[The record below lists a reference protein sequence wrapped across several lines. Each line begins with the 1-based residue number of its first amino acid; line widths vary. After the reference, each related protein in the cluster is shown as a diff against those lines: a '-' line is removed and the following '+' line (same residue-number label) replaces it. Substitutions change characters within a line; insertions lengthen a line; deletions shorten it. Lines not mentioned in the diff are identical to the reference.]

1 MTNENK
7 TTKTFI
13 DKLRSFIKSD
23 VDLKETI
30 NIDNQNVFK
39 KLLMF
44 LAHGMEKKM
53 KFKRENR
60 FWFMDEI
67 RKPEHIARIGEVF
80 KIREYLLR
88 KHDIL
93 NRHDIEFKEGTF
105 STSKMLFNTIK
116 SIVEAHASYV
126 IGRQV
131 SISGEPDI
139 VSDFNRIYR
148 KGRYPKVD
156 YELAADLYKYG
167 NAFEYVY
174 LDGDTIRSHVIANED
189 AYPVY
194 DEHYNYTHFIEHWKD
209 NETYT
214 DHYVV
219 YYPDKVETYH
229 NHDLIETKANL
240 TGLPIHYISLDKTD
254 IFGDGLVADLIPI
267 MDSIEYLMSMLD
279 DAAICLSLNPIGV
292 VQGKRIDSKIPKDV
306 VGAIL
311 NLEDKSESDFKWA
324 ASTLD
329 SDSVKL
335 LLDNLIQ
342 QFYAVACIPASM
354 YGQSNI
360 SNVSEVSLKYLFS
373 QTDNKARKTI
383 QSLMDGMFLRFEYFR
398 KLQKL
403 RSVRKEYSDE
413 EFDSLNIN
421 FNLSRPVDTN
431 SLMSD
436 LKMQQEMG
444 AISKQTVIEK
454 SPYTNDVSLEL
465 DRIEKENA
473 AGKPLEE

>member
-1 MTNENK
+1 MKLRRENK
-7 TTKTFI
+7 LWFI
-13 DKLRSFIKSD
+13 DE
-23 VDLKETI
+23 V
-30 NIDNQNVFK
+30 
-39 KLLMF
+39 
-44 LAHGMEKKM
+44 
-53 KFKRENR
+53 
-60 FWFMDEI
+60 
-67 RKPEHIARIGEVF
+67 RKPEHSARISEVF
-80 KIREYLLR
+80 RIREYLLR

-93 NRHDIEFKEGTF
+93 RRHDMEFKDDTF
-105 STSKMLFNTIK
+105 TTSKMVFNTIK

-131 SISGEPDI
+131 SITGEPDI
-139 VSDFNRIYR
+139 VADFNRIYK
-148 KGRYPKVD
+148 KGRYAKVD
-156 YELAADLYKYG
+156 YELASDLYKYG

-194 DEHYNYTHFIEHWKD
+194 DEHYNYTHFVEHWKD
-209 NETYT
+209 NTT
-214 DHYVV
+214 RKNHYIV
-219 YYPDKVETYH
+219 YYPDRVETYH
-229 NHDLIETKANL
+229 NHQLIESKANL
-240 TGLPIHYISLDKTD
+240 TGLPIHYVGLDKTD
-254 IFGDGLVADLIPI
+254 VFGDGLVADLIPI
-267 MDSIEYLMSMLD
+267 MDGIEYLMSMLD

-306 VGAIL
+306 VGAVL

-329 SDSVKL
+329 SKSVKL

-383 QSLMDGMFLRFEYFR
+383 QSLTDGMFQRFEYFR

-403 RSVRKEYSDE
+403 RKNPVEYSDDTY
-413 EFDSLNIN
+413 DSVNIN

-436 LKMQQEMG
+436 LKMQQDMG
-444 AISKQTVIEK
+444 AISKRTVMEK
-454 SPYTNDVSLEL
+454 SPYTTDVALEL
-465 DRIEKENA
+465 KRIDEES
-473 AGKPLEE
+473 GKRDDNKPDDKSGIRSESGTEEEANE

>member
-1 MTNENK
+1 MKLRRENK
-7 TTKTFI
+7 
-13 DKLRSFIKSD
+13 L
-23 VDLKETI
+23 
-30 NIDNQNVFK
+30 
-39 KLLMF
+39 
-44 LAHGMEKKM
+44 
-53 KFKRENR
+53 
-60 FWFMDEI
+60 WFMDEI
-67 RKPEHIARIGEVF
+67 RKPEHSARISEVF
-80 KIREYLLR
+80 RIREYLLR

-93 NRHDIEFKEGTF
+93 RRRDMEFKDETF
-105 STSKMLFNTIK
+105 TTSKMVFNTIK

-139 VSDFNRIYR
+139 VSDFNQIYR

-156 YELAADLYKYG
+156 YELASDLYKFG
-167 NAFEYVY
+167 NAFEYVF
-174 LDGDTIRSHVIANED
+174 LDGDTVRSHVIANED
-189 AYPVY
+189 AFPVY
-194 DEHYNYTHFIEHWKD
+194 DDHYNYTHFIEHWKD
-209 NETYT
+209 RDTQT
-214 DHYVV
+214 DHYIV
-219 YYPDKVETYH
+219 YYPEKVETYH
-229 NHDLIETKANL
+229 NHNLVDTKPNL
-240 TGLPIHYISLDKTD
+240 TGLPIHYVSLDKTD
-254 IFGDGLVADLIPI
+254 VFGDGLVADLVPI
-267 MDSIEYLMSMLD
+267 MDAIEYLMSMLD

-306 VGAIL
+306 VGSVL
-311 NLEDKSESDFKWA
+311 NLEDKNESDFKWA
-324 ASTLD
+324 ASNLD

-383 QSLMDGMFLRFEYFR
+383 QSLMDGMFQRFEYFR

-403 RSVRKEYSDE
+403 RDIHKEYSDDV
-413 EFDSLNIN
+413 FDSLNIN

-436 LKMQQEMG
+436 LKTQQEMG

-465 DRIEKENA
+465 QRIEKENEA
-473 AGKPLEE
+473 TEQADE

>member
-1 MTNENK
+1 
-7 TTKTFI
+7 
-13 DKLRSFIKSD
+13 
-23 VDLKETI
+23 
-30 NIDNQNVFK
+30 
-39 KLLMF
+39 
-44 LAHGMEKKM
+44 M
-53 KFKRENR
+53 KFKRDNKL
-60 FWFMDEI
+60 WFLDEV

-80 KIREYLLR
+80 RIREYLLR

-93 NRHDIEFKEGTF
+93 RRHDMEFKDDTF
-105 STSKMLFNTIK
+105 TTSKMVFNTIK

-139 VSDFNRIYR
+139 VSDFSHIYK
-148 KGRYPKVD
+148 KGRYPKID
-156 YELAADLYKYG
+156 YELASDLYKFG
-167 NAFEYVY
+167 NAFEYVF

-189 AYPVY
+189 AFPVY
-194 DEHYNYTHFIEHWKD
+194 DDHYNYTHFIESWKD
-209 NETYT
+209 NNTRTE
-214 DHYVV
+214 HYIV

-229 NHDLIETKANL
+229 NHTLLETKANL
-240 TGLPIHYISLDKTD
+240 TGLPIHYTSLDKTD
-254 IFGDGLVADLIPI
+254 VFGDGLVSDLIPI
-267 MDSIEYLMSMLD
+267 MDAIEYLMSMLD

-306 VGAIL
+306 VGAVL
-311 NLEDKSESDFKWA
+311 NLDDKSESDFKWA

-329 SDSVKL
+329 SNSVKL

-383 QSLMDGMFLRFEYFR
+383 QSLTDGMFQRFEYFR

-403 RSVRKEYSDE
+403 RSVHKEYTDD
-413 EFDSLNIN
+413 EFDSLSIN

-436 LKMQQEMG
+436 LKMQQDMG
-444 AISKQTVIEK
+444 AISKRTVIEQ
-454 SPYTNDVSLEL
+454 SPYTTDVSLEL
-465 DRIEKENA
+465 ERIESENNEN
-473 AGKPLEE
+473 KPEIDNRSV

>member
-1 MTNENK
+1 
-7 TTKTFI
+7 
-13 DKLRSFIKSD
+13 
-23 VDLKETI
+23 
-30 NIDNQNVFK
+30 
-39 KLLMF
+39 
-44 LAHGMEKKM
+44 M
-53 KFKRENR
+53 KFKRDNQL
-60 FWFMDEI
+60 WFRNEI
-67 RKPEHIARIGEVF
+67 RKPEHLIRINDVF
-80 KIREYLLR
+80 RIREYMLR

-93 NRHDIEFKEGTF
+93 TRNNMKFKEGTF
-105 STSKMLFNTIK
+105 TTSKMVFNTIK

-126 IGRQV
+126 VGRDV
-131 SISGEPDI
+131 SLSGTPDI
-139 VSDFNRIYR
+139 VADFNRIYK

-156 YELAADLYKYG
+156 YEIASDLYKFG
-167 NAFEYVY
+167 NAFEYVF
-174 LDGDTIRSHVIANED
+174 LEGDTIRSHVIPNES
-189 AYPVY
+189 AFPVY
-194 DEHYNYTHFIEHWKD
+194 DDNYNYTHFVEYWKD
-209 NETYT
+209 ANTSHE
-214 DHYVV
+214 HYIV
-219 YYPDKVETYH
+219 YYPDTVETYL
-229 NHDLIETKANL
+229 NNTLVETKPNL
-240 TGLPIHYISLDKTD
+240 TGLPIHYVSLDKTD

-267 MDSIEYLMSMLD
+267 MDAIEYLMSMLD

-306 VGAIL
+306 VGAVL

-354 YGQSNI
+354 YGQSNV

-383 QSLMDGMFLRFEYFR
+383 QSMTDGMFQRFEYFR

-403 RSVRKEYSDE
+403 RSVHKEYSDDD
-413 EFDSLNIN
+413 FDSLSIN

-431 SLMSD
+431 SLISD

-444 AISKQTVIEK
+444 AISKRTVMEQ
-454 SPYTNDVSLEL
+454 SPYTTDVSLEL
-465 DRIEKENA
+465 HRLEDEKTGAIHPGE
-473 AGKPLEE
+473 

>member
-1 MTNENK
+1 M
-7 TTKTFI
+7 
-13 DKLRSFIKSD
+13 KLKR
-23 VDLKETI
+23 
-30 NIDNQNVFK
+30 DNG
-39 KLLMF
+39 L
-44 LAHGMEKKM
+44 
-53 KFKRENR
+53 
-60 FWFMDEI
+60 WFMDEV
-67 RKPEHIARIGEVF
+67 RKPEHITRISEVF
-80 KIREYLLR
+80 RIREYLLR

-93 NRHDIEFKEGTF
+93 LRHNMEFKDGTF
-105 STSKMLFNTIK
+105 TTSKMVFNTVR
-116 SIVEAHASYV
+116 SIVEAHSSYV
-126 IGRQV
+126 VGRQV
-131 SISGEPDI
+131 SISGEPEI
-139 VSDFNRIYR
+139 VSDFNQIYK

-156 YELAADLYKYG
+156 YELASDLYKFG
-167 NAFEYVY
+167 NAFEYVF

-189 AYPVY
+189 SFPVY

-209 NETYT
+209 KDTQT
-214 DHYVV
+214 DHYII

-229 NHDLIETKANL
+229 NHSLIDSKVNL
-240 TGLPIHYISLDKTD
+240 TGLPIHYVSLDKTD

-267 MDSIEYLMSMLD
+267 MDAIEYLMSMLD

-306 VGAIL
+306 VGPVL

-373 QTDNKARKTI
+373 QTDNKAHKTI
-383 QSLMDGMFLRFEYFR
+383 QSLTDGMFQRFEYFR

-403 RSVRKEYSDE
+403 RGAHKEYTDDA
-413 EFDSLNIN
+413 FDSLNIS
-421 FNLSRPVDTN
+421 FNLSRPVDTS

-436 LKMQQEMG
+436 LKTQQDMG
-444 AISKQTVIEK
+444 AISKRTVIEQ
-454 SPYTNDVSLEL
+454 SPYTTDVSLEL
-465 DRIEKENA
+465 ERIQEEGGENSS
-473 AGKPLEE
+473 PIEQ

>member
-1 MTNENK
+1 MKLRRENK
-7 TTKTFI
+7 LWFI
-13 DKLRSFIKSD
+13 DE
-23 VDLKETI
+23 V
-30 NIDNQNVFK
+30 
-39 KLLMF
+39 
-44 LAHGMEKKM
+44 
-53 KFKRENR
+53 
-60 FWFMDEI
+60 
-67 RKPEHIARIGEVF
+67 RKPEHSARISEVF
-80 KIREYLLR
+80 RIREYLLR

-93 NRHDIEFKEGTF
+93 RRHDMEFKDDTF
-105 STSKMLFNTIK
+105 TTSKMVFNTIK

-131 SISGEPDI
+131 SITGEPDI
-139 VSDFNRIYR
+139 VADFNRIYK
-148 KGRYPKVD
+148 KGRYAKVD
-156 YELAADLYKYG
+156 YELASDLYKYG

-194 DEHYNYTHFIEHWKD
+194 DEHYNYTHFVEHWKD
-209 NETYT
+209 NTT
-214 DHYVV
+214 RKNHYIV
-219 YYPDKVETYH
+219 YYPDRVDTYH
-229 NHDLIETKANL
+229 NHQLIESKVNL
-240 TGLPIHYISLDKTD
+240 TGLPIHYVGLDKTD
-254 IFGDGLVADLIPI
+254 VFGDGLVADLIPI
-267 MDSIEYLMSMLD
+267 MDGIEYLMSMLD

-306 VGAIL
+306 VGAVL

-329 SDSVKL
+329 SNSVKL

-383 QSLMDGMFLRFEYFR
+383 QSLTDGMFQRFEYFR

-403 RSVRKEYSDE
+403 RKNPVEYSDDTY
-413 EFDSLNIN
+413 DSVNIN

-444 AISKQTVIEK
+444 AISKKTVMEK
-454 SPYTNDVSLEL
+454 SPYTTDVALEL
-465 DRIEKENA
+465 KRIE
-473 AGKPLEE
+473 EESDNTTNNEPVDKSGIHSESGTEEETNE

>member
-1 MTNENK
+1 M
-7 TTKTFI
+7 
-13 DKLRSFIKSD
+13 KL
-23 VDLKETI
+23 
-30 NIDNQNVFK
+30 
-39 KLLMF
+39 
-44 LAHGMEKKM
+44 
-53 KFKRENR
+53 KRENKL
-60 FWFMDEI
+60 WFIDEV
-67 RKPEHIARIGEVF
+67 RKPEHSARISEVF
-80 KIREYLLR
+80 RIREYLLR

-93 NRHDIEFKEGTF
+93 RRHDMEFKDDTF
-105 STSKMLFNTIK
+105 TTSKMVFNTIK

-131 SISGEPDI
+131 SITGEPDI
-139 VSDFNRIYR
+139 VADFNRIYK
-148 KGRYPKVD
+148 KGRYAKVD
-156 YELAADLYKYG
+156 YELASDLYKYG

-194 DEHYNYTHFIEHWKD
+194 DEHYNYTHFVEHWKD
-209 NETYT
+209 NTT
-214 DHYVV
+214 RKNHYIV
-219 YYPDKVETYH
+219 YYPDRVETYH
-229 NHDLIETKANL
+229 NHHLIESKANL
-240 TGLPIHYISLDKTD
+240 TGLPIHYVGLDKTD
-254 IFGDGLVADLIPI
+254 VFGDGLVADLIPI
-267 MDSIEYLMSMLD
+267 MDGIEYLMSMLD

-306 VGAIL
+306 VGAVL

-329 SDSVKL
+329 SNSVKL

-383 QSLMDGMFLRFEYFR
+383 QSLTDGMFQRFEYFR

-403 RSVRKEYSDE
+403 RKNPVEYSDDTY
-413 EFDSLNIN
+413 DSVNIN

-444 AISKQTVIEK
+444 AISKRTVMEK
-454 SPYTNDVSLEL
+454 SPYTTDVALEL
-465 DRIEKENA
+465 KRIE
-473 AGKPLEE
+473 EESDNTTNNEPVDKSGIHSESGTEEEANE

>member
-1 MTNENK
+1 MKLKRNNK
-7 TTKTFI
+7 
-13 DKLRSFIKSD
+13 L
-23 VDLKETI
+23 
-30 NIDNQNVFK
+30 
-39 KLLMF
+39 
-44 LAHGMEKKM
+44 
-53 KFKRENR
+53 
-60 FWFMDEI
+60 WFMDEI
-67 RKPEHIARIGEVF
+67 RRPEHISRIGEVF
-80 KIREYLLR
+80 RIREYLLR

-93 NRHDIEFKEGTF
+93 RRHDMEFKDGTF
-105 STSKMLFNTIK
+105 TTSKMVFNTVK

-126 IGRQV
+126 IGRQI
-131 SISGEPDI
+131 SISGEPEI
-139 VSDFNRIYR
+139 VSDFNQIYK
-148 KGRYPKVD
+148 KGRYSKTD
-156 YELAADLYKYG
+156 YEITSDLYKFG
-167 NAFEYVY
+167 NAFEYVF

-189 AYPVY
+189 AFPVY
-194 DEHYNYTHFIEHWKD
+194 DDHYNYTHFVEHWKD
-209 NETYT
+209 NDTRT
-214 DHYVV
+214 DHYIV

-229 NHDLIETKANL
+229 NHSLIDSKPNL
-240 TGLPIHYISLDKTD
+240 TGLPIHYVSLDKTD

-292 VQGKRIDSKIPKDV
+292 VQGKRIDSKIPKSV
-306 VGAIL
+306 VGAVL

-324 ASTLD
+324 ASELD

-383 QSLMDGMFLRFEYFR
+383 QSLTDGMFQRFEYFR

-403 RSVRKEYSDE
+403 RSAHKEYADE
-413 EFDSLNIN
+413 AFDSLNIN

-431 SLMSD
+431 SLMAD
-436 LKMQQEMG
+436 LKTQQDMG
-444 AISKQTVIEK
+444 AISKRTVIEQ
-454 SPYTNDVSLEL
+454 SPYTTDVSLEL
-465 DRIEKENA
+465 QRIKDENDGEQQA
-473 AGKPLEE
+473 DKAESTNEPPVAPESNDEQ

>member
-1 MTNENK
+1 
-7 TTKTFI
+7 
-13 DKLRSFIKSD
+13 
-23 VDLKETI
+23 
-30 NIDNQNVFK
+30 
-39 KLLMF
+39 
-44 LAHGMEKKM
+44 M
-53 KFKRENR
+53 KFRRENR
-60 FWFMDEI
+60 HWFMEEI
-67 RKPEHIARIGEVF
+67 RRPEHIARIGEVF
-80 KIREYLLR
+80 RIREYLLR

-93 NRHDIEFKEGTF
+93 RRHDMEFKDGTF
-105 STSKMLFNTIK
+105 TTSKMVFNTIK

-131 SISGEPDI
+131 SISGEPEI
-139 VSDFNRIYR
+139 VTDFNQIYK

-156 YELAADLYKYG
+156 YELASDLYKFG
-167 NAFEYVY
+167 NAFEYVF

-189 AYPVY
+189 AFPVY
-194 DEHYNYTHFIEHWKD
+194 DDHYNYTHFVEHWKD
-209 NETYT
+209 NDTRT
-214 DHYVV
+214 DHFIV
-219 YYPDKVETYH
+219 YYPDRVETYH
-229 NHDLIETKANL
+229 NFNLIDNKPNL
-240 TGLPIHYISLDKTD
+240 TGLPIHYVSLDKTD

-267 MDSIEYLMSMLD
+267 MDAIEYLMSMLD

-306 VGAIL
+306 VGPVL

-324 ASTLD
+324 ASQLD

-373 QTDNKARKTI
+373 QTDSKAHKTI
-383 QSLMDGMFLRFEYFR
+383 QSLTDGMFQRFEYFR

-403 RSVRKEYSDE
+403 RSVHKEYKDE
-413 EFDSLNIN
+413 AFDTLNIN

-436 LKMQQEMG
+436 LKTQQDMG
-444 AISKQTVIEK
+444 AISKRTVIEK
-454 SPYTNDVSLEL
+454 SPYTTDVSLEL
-465 DRIEKENA
+465 ERIENESGAKEQAN
-473 AGKPLEE
+473 E

>member
-1 MTNENK
+1 MKLRRENK
-7 TTKTFI
+7 LWFI
-13 DKLRSFIKSD
+13 NEVDKL
-23 VDLKETI
+23 
-30 NIDNQNVFK
+30 
-39 KLLMF
+39 
-44 LAHGMEKKM
+44 
-53 KFKRENR
+53 
-60 FWFMDEI
+60 
-67 RKPEHIARIGEVF
+67 EHRARISEVF
-80 KIREYLLR
+80 RIREYLLR

-93 NRHDIEFKEGTF
+93 RRNDMEFKDDTF
-105 STSKMLFNTIK
+105 TTSKMVFNTIK

-131 SISGEPDI
+131 SITGEPNI
-139 VSDFNRIYR
+139 VADFNRIYK
-148 KGRYPKVD
+148 KGRYAKVD
-156 YELAADLYKYG
+156 YELTSDLYKYG

-194 DEHYNYTHFIEHWKD
+194 DEHYNYTHFVEHWKD
-209 NETYT
+209 NTT
-214 DHYVV
+214 RMNHYVV
-219 YYPDKVETYH
+219 YYPDRVETYH
-229 NHDLIETKANL
+229 NHELIESKANL
-240 TGLPIHYISLDKTD
+240 TGLPIHYVSLDKTD

-267 MDSIEYLMSMLD
+267 MDRIEYLMSMLD

-292 VQGKRIDSKIPKDV
+292 VQGKRIDSKIPKGV
-306 VGAIL
+306 VGAVL

-383 QSLMDGMFLRFEYFR
+383 QSLTDGIFQRFEYFR

-403 RSVRKEYSDE
+403 RKNPVEYSDDTY
-413 EFDSLNIN
+413 DSVNIN

-436 LKMQQEMG
+436 LKTQQDMG
-444 AISKQTVIEK
+444 AISKRTVMEK
-454 SPYTNDVSLEL
+454 SPYTTDVALEL
-465 DRIEKENA
+465 KRIEEEA
-473 AGKPLEE
+473 AERESTKKVFVNNEFGNGETDAKASDDKSGTNSEGGTDEETNE